1 MRIAG
6 QQIIKDRYSNKSLR
20 PAEAIKI
27 VTMNLIQKFF
37 EKTTEDDPNRT
48 TWSTDEDATE
58 MFIGDQYSV
67 NEQNVG
73 LKPTVVVKR
82 GIATFQ
88 NKSGINQ
95 MEFAD
100 MTDGGRIYHDLIGC
114 AVNIQCYEKEGLA
127 AEELAMDIFEL
138 LGYIKRVPKE
148 HGFFGIDSLAI
159 GEEVVVAKDSTT
171 KLFMVPI
178 SFNGVMETRWKVTR
192 IAQELAGYDY
202 NIQGT

>member
-6 QQIIKDRYSNKSLR
+6 QQPINDRYSGESLR
-20 PAEAIKI
+20 PAEAIKV
-27 VTMNLIQKFF
+27 VTINLIQQFF
-37 EKTTEDDPNRT
+37 EKRDDDEPKRT
-48 TWSTDEDATE
+48 TWSQDETASE
-58 MFIGDQYSV
+58 MFIGDQYSF
-67 NEQNVG
+67 NEQQVG
-73 LKPTVVVKR
+73 MKPTVVVKR

-114 AVNIQCYEKEGLA
+114 AVNIQCYEKQGLA

-138 LGYIKRVPKE
+138 FGYIKKVSRD

-159 GEEVVVAKDSTT
+159 GEEIVVAKDSTT

-178 SFNGVMETRWKVTR
+178 SFNGVMETRWRVTR
-192 IAQELAGYDY
+192 AARELAGYDY
-202 NIQGT
+202 SI